1 MPWPGLVMAGLPTG
15 SAIDRASFT
24 VDSSE
29 PPFTTAKENITADP
43 ANNAARVRAVGLQR
57 LGGADE

>member
-1 MPWPGLVMAGLPTG
+1 MAGLPAG

-24 VDSSE
+24 IDSSE